1 MNGHS
6 KDGLIIQYPI
16 VQYPD
21 VSTRDVE
28 NLLASLGLDHG
39 RVHPIT
45 GGWSYW
51 TFEVELDGHD
61 AQAESRKSGDSLKPG
76 DSHKPGECHNP
87 GWIFRFPRNSV
98 VAENLQKEQ
107 AVLPIVASRVDFA
120 VPRFEHA
127 GFRNGQPFAGYRR
140 IPGRPLS
147 DHPFNTRGLADE
159 TGGSVASAH
168 SSRELPA
175 VTAEAISAALPSA
188 LAAALTSALSSLH
201 AIPTSLVA
209 EACAVE
215 PTVDAWQQRYHALR
229 ETVLTMVSPLLDSRL
244 LDAVERGFERFLQED
259 LATLKDV
266 ALVHCDLGCEHIL
279 IRDDGTTVNGLIDF
293 EDATIG
299 DPTIDFVGIF
309 VTCGMKTVEGVR
321 AGYHLDLDAN
331 FEHRLRFYTWMA
343 SCHQVIYGLEEGK
356 ADVVE
361 DGVEGLRTRL
371 GSAGLL

>member
-1 MNGHS
+1 M
-6 KDGLIIQYPI
+6 IIQNPIEHYPI
-16 VQYPD
+16 V
-21 VSTRDVE
+21 TNRDVE
-28 NLLASLGLDHG
+28 NVLASLGLDHG

-51 TFEVELDGHD
+51 TFEVESDGHD
-61 AQAESRKSGDSLKPG
+61 AQAESRK
-76 DSHKPGECHNP
+76 PGESQNPCESYNPVKSRNP

-107 AVLPIVASRVDFA
+107 ALLPVVAPRVDFA

-127 GFRNGQPFAGYRR
+127 GFWNGQPFAGYRR

-147 DHPFNTRGLADE
+147 GCPFKSRGLDDE
-159 TGGSVASAH
+159 TDGSVAAAH

-175 VTAEAISAALPSA
+175 VTAEAIAA
-188 LAAALTSALSSLH
+188 ALSSLH

-209 EACAVE
+209 EACAAE

-229 ETVLTMVSPLLDSRL
+229 ETVRTMVSPLLDSRL

-279 IRDDGTTVNGLIDF
+279 IGDDGTTVNGLIDF

-309 VTCGMKTVEGVR
+309 VTYGMKAVDRVLD
-321 AGYHLDLDAN
+321 GYRLELDAN
-331 FEHRLRFYTWMA
+331 FERRLHFYTWMA
-343 SCHQVIYGLEEGK
+343 CCHQIIYGVEEGK

-371 GSAGLL
+371 GSAGLC

>member
-1 MNGHS
+1 M
-6 KDGLIIQYPI
+6 IIQYPI

-21 VSTRDVE
+21 VTTRDVE

-39 RVHPIT
+39 QVQPIT

-51 TFEVELDGHD
+51 TFEVESDGHGE
-61 AQAESRKSGDSLKPG
+61 QAESRKPG
-76 DSHKPGECHNP
+76 DSHKPGESHRPGESLKSGESHKP
-87 GWIFRFPRNSV
+87 GWIFRFPKNSV
-98 VAENLQKEQ
+98 VAENLQKEE
-107 AVLPIVASRVDFA
+107 AILPVVSPRVDFA

-127 GFRNGQPFAGYRR
+127 GFWNGQPFAGYRR

-147 DHPFNTRGLADE
+147 GCPFKSRGLDDE
-159 TGGSVASAH
+159 TDGSVAAAH
-168 SSRELPA
+168 STRELPA
-175 VTAEAISAALPSA
+175 VTAEAIAA
-188 LAAALTSALSSLH
+188 ALSSLH
-201 AIPTSLVA
+201 NIPTSLVA

-229 ETVLTMVSPLLDSRL
+229 ETVRTMVSPLLDSRL

-266 ALVHCDLGCEHIL
+266 ALVHFDLGCEHVL
-279 IRDDGTTVNGLIDF
+279 IRVDGTTVNGLIDF

-309 VTCGMKTVEGVR
+309 VTYGMAAIERIRDGYRR
-321 AGYHLDLDAN
+321 ALDLN

-356 ADVVE
+356 ADAVE

>member
-1 MNGHS
+1 M
-6 KDGLIIQYPI
+6 
-16 VQYPD
+16 
-21 VSTRDVE
+21 
-28 NLLASLGLDHG
+28 LASLGLDHG
-39 RVHPIT
+39 RVHLIT

-51 TFEVELDGHD
+51 TFEVESDGHD
-61 AQAESRKSGDSLKPG
+61 AQVEFFTPGESFKPGESRKPC
-76 DSHKPGECHNP
+76 ECHNP

-107 AVLPIVASRVDFA
+107 AVLPIVAPRVDFA

-127 GFRNGQPFAGYRR
+127 GFPNGQSFAGYRR
-140 IPGRPLS
+140 IPGRPFS
-147 DHPFNTRGLADE
+147 DHPFNSRGLYDD
-159 TGGSVASAH
+159 TGGSVASAL
-168 SSRELPA
+168 SSREITGA
-175 VTAEAISAALPSA
+175 TAGSIASALTSA
-188 LAAALTSALSSLH
+188 LAAALSSLH

-215 PTVDAWQQRYHALR
+215 PTVDAWRQRYCALW
-229 ETVLTMVSPLLDSRL
+229 ETVRNRISPLLDSCL

-279 IRDDGTTVNGLIDF
+279 IGDDGTTVNGLIDF

-309 VTCGMKTVEGVR
+309 VTYGMEAIKKIR
-321 AGYHLDLDAN
+321 DGYRLELDMN
-331 FEHRLRFYTWMA
+331 FERRLRFYTWMA
-343 SCHQVIYGLEEGK
+343 SCHEVIYGLEEGK